1 MVLLLTDIF
10 LLLTQ
15 VFLWLIVGLVIW
27 FFLQRVLKKEFLGL
41 LVLLLFLFVILMAF
55 YQGGINQPGSVLEIL
70 WRVLSYPLT
79 PFGLGVILLL
89 LLLTGFVKLG
99 KWTRRII
106 LGVLILLL
114 LGSIPFISYLLAQEL
129 EMEAI
134 EFINPL
140 PPLDAGARQVIV
152 LLGRNTT
159 RFQLRPRREAVPAAP
174 TTSTYCPPPCKPPD
188 SPARVDRPITETQ
201 YQVLS
206 QLPVQMTDH
215 GNRIVYAAKLYQEA
229 TGRNPLIIISA
240 GRRYDRKQQQGE
252 TPEEIAEAQDIQT
265 MLTQTFGVP
274 ANAMIQDREEFGI
287 HSSADNVQKLLRDQG
302 INYGRQ
308 LILIGSALN
317 MNRAAL
323 TFEEVFNQEG
333 TCIVARPTDFLTV
346 PRADRLKGILQGRD
360 LVERELHVT
369 DILPSAE
376 AFYVSSQAYQ
386 EYLTSFYYFLRRWIR
401 PFQSRGDFR
410 ACPVTPTQ
418 TAPSE
423 AAPAQAAPPEP
434 APTSSP
440 IPIPTSSP
448 IPIPTSTSTPT
459 PTPTSTPTP
468 TPTSTSTITPNTE
481 EAE

>member
-27 FFLQRVLKKEFLGL
+27 FFLQKVLSKQFLGI

-55 YQGGINQPGSVLEIL
+55 YNGGINQPGSVLEIL

-89 LLLTGFVKLG
+89 LLLTGFVKL
-99 KWTRRII
+99 KTWAKRII

-114 LGSIPFISYLLAQEL
+114 LGSIPFIAYLLAQEL
-129 EMEAI
+129 EMEGI

-140 PPLDAGARQVIV
+140 PSLDAGARQVIV
-152 LLGRNTT
+152 LLGRDTT
-159 RFQLRPRREAVPAAP
+159 RFQLRSRREAVPSATSA
-174 TTSTYCPPPCKPPD
+174 TSTYCAPPCKPPD
-188 SPARVDRPITETQ
+188 PPPRVDRPLTETQ

-206 QLPVQMTDH
+206 QLPIQMTEH
-215 GNRIVYAAKLYQEA
+215 GNRIVYAAKLYQES
-229 TGRNPLIIISA
+229 TGRNPLIVISA
-240 GRRYDRKQQQGE
+240 GRRYDRKKQDGE
-252 TPEEIAEAQDIQT
+252 TWEEISEAQDIQT
-265 MLTQTFGVP
+265 MLNQTFGVP
-274 ANAMIQDREEFGI
+274 NEAMIPDRDEFGI
-287 HSSADNVQKLLRDQG
+287 RSSAENVQKLLRNQG

-323 TFEEVFNQEG
+323 TFEEVFDQEG

-346 PRADRLKGILQGRD
+346 PKADRLKSILQGRD
-360 LVERELHVT
+360 VVERELQVT

-376 AFYVSSQAYQ
+376 AFYISSQAYQ

-410 ACPVTPTQ
+410 ACPM
-418 TAPSE
+418 
-423 AAPAQAAPPEP
+423 
-434 APTSSP
+434 
-440 IPIPTSSP
+440 
-448 IPIPTSTSTPT
+448 
-459 PTPTSTPTP
+459 TPTSTPTP
-468 TPTSTSTITPNTE
+468 TPSTSTPIPLPTSTPIPPPTSTPIPLPTSTPAPVPTPTPVPTDTSTPE
-481 EAE
+481 TGE